1 MLLMTYRFKF
11 SKGEEIKFIGHLD
24 IVQAFQR
31 ALKRADLPI
40 AYSNGYNP
48 HQQISFAS
56 PLSLGYISVGE
67 YGDLK
72 LTKDI
77 PPKDVMER
85 LNAVMPDGMV
95 INEIIRLKEGVK
107 NTMASVSAGR
117 YRAYLD
123 SRIKPQMVEENLE
136 KYFAME
142 EIIVMKKT
150 KKNFKET
157 DIKPDI
163 LELKNVSEENQGII
177 EMVVASGSTRNL
189 KPESVAEGFYNFIGI
204 EYNKFKIGFER
215 VDLYMI
221 KDAQYVPLN
230 YGVELE

>member
-1 MLLMTYRFKF
+1 MMTYRFKF

-40 AYSNGYNP
+40 AYSNGFNP

-56 PLSLGYISVGE
+56 PLSLGYVSDGE

-72 LTKDI
+72 LTQAL
-77 PPKDVMER
+77 PPLEVMER

-95 INEIIRLKEGVK
+95 IKELICLKDGVK

-117 YRAYLD
+117 YKAYLD
-123 SRIKPQMVEENLE
+123 SRITPKMVEENLE
-136 KYFAME
+136 KYFAMN
-142 EIIVMKKT
+142 EILVMKKT
-150 KKNFKET
+150 KNNFKET

-163 LELKNVSEENQGII
+163 FELINKSEGEQAII
-177 EMVVASGSTRNL
+177 EMVIAGGSTRNL
-189 KPESVAEGFYNFIGI
+189 KPESVAEGFYNFVGV
-204 EYNKFKIGFER
+204 EYNKFKIGFKR
-215 VDLYMI
+215 MDIYMVLDE
-221 KDAQYVPLN
+221 KFVPLN
-230 YGVELE
+230 YGVEL